1 MSNQMTLW
9 DLPSATSSLES
20 AAGPTPYGSPDGQT
34 TSLCGPEAV
43 HANPSLRQA
52 NSAAP
57 TTSATFSP
65 SLPDLLPRVS
75 LQSSLGNKLRQ
86 RLAETGSP
94 LYALTWKEWDMQS
107 GPPICA
113 LRASARRT
121 SGNDSGGG
129 GTPGGPPHPVE
140 TGKTPPECLQPESI
154 QTAQSA
160 HASTSYPD
168 RLHSSDGWPTPNA
181 HDPRLGYQRRRGDT
195 KGSQKSLETVA
206 VDALD
211 AKRGNTTMTHWKI
224 TEWPTPDAAAFNGSQ
239 TYDQISERRARMKSK
254 HNNGNGAGLT
264 IGGAAQAQHHSN
276 SKGAARITSRGEM
289 LTGSLAEMDSGGQLN
304 PAHSRWVMGYPPEWC
319 DCAVTATQSSPKSRK
334 RSLKPSSTP

>member
-1 MSNQMTLW
+1 MSIQMTLW
-9 DLPSATSSLES
+9 GFVSVTSSPESAVGLTPCGLPS
-20 AAGPTPYGSPDGQT
+20 GPTTDP
-34 TSLCGPEAV
+34 CGPEAV
-43 HANPSLRQA
+43 HANPSPPLA

-57 TTSATFSP
+57 TTSATFGP

-113 LRASARRT
+113 LRASARRI

-211 AKRGNTTMTHWKI
+211 ATRGNTTMTHWK
-224 TEWPTPDAAAFNGSQ
+224 TSGWPTATTMDAASAARHGYMNDG
-239 TYDQISERRARMKSK
+239 IERKAKSRRK
-254 HNNGNGAGLT
+254 ETLT
-264 IGGAAQAQHHSN
+264 GHS
-276 SKGAARITSRGEM
+276 GTTMLDACRLCGPARITNRGEI

-319 DCAVTATQSSPKSRK
+319 DCAVTVMQSSPKSRK
-334 RSLKPSSTP
+334 RSSKPSSTP